1 MDFQYYT
8 GIVIYIYSKLLYLH
22 FEKDIMKKILV
33 ALTAFS
39 LVVACGNDTKKKDS
53 TSEQKAAKEQVVN
66 VYTHRHYEPDQNIFK
81 MFEDKTGIKVKVINA
96 SADELI
102 QKMKMEG
109 KQSPAD
115 VLITVDAGRLS
126 RAKDEGLLQAIDS
139 EILENAIPA
148 HLQDVDNQWFGLTKR
163 ARIIAYAK
171 DRVKPEDLSSY
182 EDLVN
187 KKWKGKILVRSSSN
201 IYNQSLLASIIANNG
216 EAAAKTWAEGMVNN
230 MARSPKGSDRDQVK
244 AVVAGE
250 GDIAIVNSY
259 YIGKMLNS
267 PDAEEVKTAQQI
279 GLFFPNQDG
288 RGTHMNVSGAGVA
301 KYAPNKENAILF
313 IEFLIS
319 QEAQQVFTEANY
331 EYPVLESVAPVKD
344 IKDWGAFKEDTLGL
358 NKLGEYNKQA
368 VLIFDAAGWK

>member
-1 MDFQYYT
+1 MR
-8 GIVIYIYSKLLYLH
+8 KYLTA
-22 FEKDIMKKILV
+22 IV
-33 ALTAFS
+33 ALSF
-39 LVVACGNDTKKKDS
+39 LVSCGDKSKKEDNAS
-53 TSEQKAAKEQVVN
+53 TQETVKKQVVN

-81 MFEDKTGIKVKVINA
+81 MFEEKTGIQVKVINA

-126 RAKDEGLLQAIDS
+126 RAKDDGLLQSIES
-139 EILENAIPA
+139 EVLESRIPS

-171 DRVKPEDLSSY
+171 DRVKPEELSTY

-187 KKWKGKILVRSSSN
+187 DKWKGKILMRSSSN
-201 IYNQSLLASIIANNG
+201 IYNQSLMASIIANDG
-216 EAAAKTWAEGMVNN
+216 EEVARDWAKGIVAN
-230 MARSPKGSDRDQVK
+230 MARSPRGSDRDQVK

-267 PDAEEVKTAQQI
+267 PDAEEVKTAQQV
-279 GLFFPNQDG
+279 GLFFPNQDN
-288 RGTHMNVSGAGVA
+288 RGTHINISGAGVA
-301 KYAPNKENAILF
+301 RYAPNKENAILF
-313 IEFLIS
+313 IEYLIS
-319 QEAQQVFTEANY
+319 EEAQQVFTEANY

-344 IKDWGAFKEDTLGL
+344 IKDWGDFKEDTLGL
-358 NKLGEYNKQA
+358 NKLGENNRKA
-368 VLIFDAAGWK
+368 VLIFDEAGWK

>member
-1 MDFQYYT
+1 MRKY
-8 GIVIYIYSKLLYLH
+8 
-22 FEKDIMKKILV
+22 
-33 ALTAFS
+33 LTAIVVLSF
-39 LVVACGNDTKKKDS
+39 LVSCGDKSKKEDNAS
-53 TSEQKAAKEQVVN
+53 TQETVKKQVVN

-81 MFEDKTGIKVKVINA
+81 MFEEKTGIQVKVINA

-126 RAKDEGLLQAIDS
+126 RAKDDGLLQSIES
-139 EILENAIPA
+139 EVLESRIPS

-171 DRVKPEDLSSY
+171 DRVKPEELSTY

-187 KKWKGKILVRSSSN
+187 DKWKGKILMRSSSN
-201 IYNQSLLASIIANNG
+201 IYNQSLMASIIANDG
-216 EAAAKTWAEGMVNN
+216 EEVARDWAKGIVAN
-230 MARSPKGSDRDQVK
+230 MARSPRGSDRDQVK

-267 PDAEEVKTAQQI
+267 PDAEEVKTAQQV
-279 GLFFPNQDG
+279 GLFFPNQDN
-288 RGTHMNVSGAGVA
+288 RGTHINISGAGVA
-301 KYAPNKENAILF
+301 RYAPNKENAILF
-313 IEFLIS
+313 IEYLIS
-319 QEAQQVFTEANY
+319 EEAQKVFTEANY
-331 EYPVLESVAPVKD
+331 EYPVLESVTPVKD
-344 IKDWGAFKEDTLGL
+344 IKDWGDFKEDTLGL
-358 NKLGEYNKQA
+358 NKLGEHNKKA
-368 VLIFDAAGWK
+368 VLIFDEAGWK

>member
-1 MDFQYYT
+1 MKQ
-8 GIVIYIYSKLLYLH
+8 ILLAVAALS
-22 FEKDIMKKILV
+22 ILV
-33 ALTAFS
+33 S
-39 LVVACGNDTKKKDS
+39 CGNNAKKESNAS
-53 TSEQKAAKEQVVN
+53 TQETTNQVVN

-81 MFEDKTGIKVKVINA
+81 MFEEKTGIQVKVINA

-126 RAKDEGLLQAIDS
+126 RAKEEGLLQSIDS
-139 EILENAIPA
+139 EILENDIPD

-171 DRVKPEDLSSY
+171 DRVNPEDLTTY
-182 EDLVN
+182 EDLVDE
-187 KKWKGKILVRSSSN
+187 KWRGKILVRSSSN
-201 IYNQSLLASIIANNG
+201 IYNQSLMASIIANDG
-216 EAAAKTWAEGMVNN
+216 EDVAREWAKGIVAN
-230 MARSPKGSDRDQVK
+230 MARLPKGSDRDQVK
-244 AVVAGE
+244 ALVAGE

-267 PDAEEVKTAQQI
+267 PDAEEVRTAQEV
-279 GLFFPNQDG
+279 GLFFPNQDN
-288 RGTHMNVSGAGVA
+288 RGTHINISGAGVA

-313 IEFLIS
+313 IEYLIS

-331 EYPVLESVAPVKD
+331 EYPVLESVEPVKD
-344 IKDWGAFKEDTLGL
+344 IKVWGDFKEDKLSL
-358 NKLGEYNKQA
+358 NKLGEFNKKA
-368 VLIFDAAGWK
+368 VLIFDEAGWK